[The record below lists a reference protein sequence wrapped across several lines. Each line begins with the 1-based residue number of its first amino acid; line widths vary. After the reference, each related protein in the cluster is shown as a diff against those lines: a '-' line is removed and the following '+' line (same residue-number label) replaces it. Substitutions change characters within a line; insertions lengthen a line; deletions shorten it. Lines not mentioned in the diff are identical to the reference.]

1 MCVRV
6 CLSSDMFIYIYIYSF
21 IHIYICALFNI
32 YICKMHACV
41 YIHIYIYMHMCV
53 SVNSVFFYVASTV
66 MVTERDVSR
75 VWICFVIG
83 IWCSRCYF
91 VVGLAWLG
99 TSKLRWQ
106 WVNPFTKKIYRYMQM
121 LQENLLIYY
130 WMKGLQPH
138 LTLPTMWPWPGILR
152 LRGIGTP
159 PQVSKCKMWTP
170 PSHGFQGKFAGH
182 HGFLSQSYG
191 DVLRSF
197 K

>member
-1 MCVRV
+1 
-6 CLSSDMFIYIYIYSF
+6 
-21 IHIYICALFNI
+21 
-32 YICKMHACV
+32 MHASV
-41 YIHIYIYMHMCV
+41 YIPIYIYMHMCV
-53 SVNSVFFYVASTV
+53 CEQCIFLCGQHSNGNGKGQISC
-66 MVTERDVSR
+66 

-170 PSHGFQGKFAGH
+170 PSHVFQGKFAGH